1 MSSEEIKTPSR
12 RGLWTA
18 AIAAVLL
25 GSVVVGYGFMD
36 RAQSKQEVV
45 QWTNTQ
51 TTPTVALAQLTPAS
65 PHQIVTLP
73 GNIQPYNRA
82 ALFARVNGYVKTWD
96 HDIGS
101 PVKAGQVLATI
112 DAPDLDQQLSQ
123 ANATLASVKA
133 NEHFATLTAN
143 RNNILVQKQI
153 VAQQLADQTSADATA
168 KKAVVDANE
177 ANVRQLEAMQSFK
190 TLSAPFDGVVT
201 ARNVELGQ
209 LINSGGSGLP
219 LFEVSDLHRVRI
231 FVQVPQAFS
240 GGLAVGM
247 KATFEMPQYPGV
259 QFDATLSH
267 VSKSINATSHSMQV
281 ELQADNT
288 AGKFYGGS
296 YCNVHFQVPTEVNLV
311 TIPSTALV
319 TGNQGTQVA
328 TLDANNKVVLKNV
341 QLGRDLGDAVEVIAG
356 LTPADRVINNPPET
370 LTAGDTVRVAAA
382 TPQAGAQGSAPN
394 PQATAQPSAS
404 NSQPA
409 ASSSPQPA
417 PQPSSSKSQAAV
429 PAPASK
435 TSQQ

>member
-1 MSSEEIKTPSR
+1 MPSQDIKTPSR
-12 RGLWTA
+12 RSLLTAATA
-18 AIAAVLL
+18 AILL
-25 GSVVVGYGFMD
+25 ASVVVGHGFFD

-51 TTPTVALAQLTPAS
+51 AIPTVALAQLVPGNS
-65 PHQIVTLP
+65 HQMLTLP

-82 ALFARVNGYVKTWD
+82 AIFARVNGYVKSWD

-101 PVKAGQVLATI
+101 PVKAGQVLATV

-153 VAQQLADQTSADATA
+153 VAQQLADQTAADAAA

-190 TLSAPFDGVVT
+190 TLAAPFDGVVT
-201 ARNVELGQ
+201 ARNVEIGQ

-231 FVQVPQAFS
+231 FVQVPQSFTA
-240 GGLAVGM
+240 GLAPGM

-259 QFDATLSH
+259 QFDAVVSH
-267 VSKSINATSHSMQV
+267 VSKAINASSHSMQV

-288 AGKFYGGS
+288 AGKFFGGS
-296 YCNVHFQVPTEVNLV
+296 YCNVHFQIPTDANLV

-328 TLDANNKVVLKNV
+328 TLDSNDKVVLKSV
-341 QLGRDLGDAVEVIAG
+341 QLGRDLGDSVEVIAG
-356 LTPADRVINNPPET
+356 LTPSDRIINNPPET
-370 LTAGDTVRVAAA
+370 LAAGDTVRLAAA
-382 TPQAGAQGSAPN
+382 TP
-394 PQATAQPSAS
+394 
-404 NSQPA
+404 PA
-409 ASSSPQPA
+409 A
-417 PQPSSSKSQAAV
+417 
-429 PAPASK
+429 APASPSK
-435 TSQQ
+435 ISQQ